1 MNDKYPEDEDEY
13 YRRRQELR
21 ARRRQKRRR
30 IRRIRQAAALL
41 LFLLCLIFAARAVK
55 GHFTKTQEASPK
67 SAAVSEE
74 TAMADPDSPDEADLE
89 ETSENTSGLSESSSQ
104 EEETEQPEDTPSP
117 EEETEDTPYQASD
130 DLFFDGYSPSAEGA
144 GWVGDDVVSS
154 NAILVDLD
162 SGKVVA
168 QKDARTRINP
178 ASMTKILT
186 ILVAAEHIA
195 DLDDTV
201 TITIDVTD
209 YSYSNDCSAV
219 GFSENEVV
227 TVRDLMYGTILPSGA
242 DAAAALAIYVAGSL
256 DAFTDLMNEKLE
268 ELGLSSTTHFTNCVG
283 LYDADHYSTV
293 YDMAMIL
300 KATEENTL
308 CREILST
315 RIYTTSATTEHPE
328 GIEIS
333 NWFLRRIEDKDT
345 HGQVAGAKTGFV
357 NESGSCAASYS
368 VSNDGGHYI
377 CVTAGSTSSWRCIYD
392 HVAIYQ
398 RFL

>member
-1 MNDKYPEDEDEY
+1 MSDRYPEDEDDY
-13 YRRRQELR
+13 YRRREELR
-21 ARRRQKRRR
+21 ARRRQKRKR
-30 IRRIRQAAALL
+30 IRRIRQAAALT
-41 LFLLCLIFAARAVK
+41 LFLLFFIFTVNAVK
-55 GHFTKTQEASPK
+55 GHFTKTQDASPE
-67 SAAVSEE
+67 SASVPKE
-74 TAMADPDSPDEADLE
+74 TALEDPSVPDETSLE
-89 ETSENTSGLSESSSQ
+89 EALESTSGTSENALPEKAD
-104 EEETEQPEDTPSP
+104 EQPEAAQSP
-117 EEETEDTPYQASD
+117 EEENEDTPYRASD
-130 DLFFDGYSPSAEGA
+130 DLFFDGYSFSSEGV

-154 NAILVDLD
+154 NAVLIDLD

-168 QKDARTRINP
+168 QKDATTRINP

-186 ILVAAEHIA
+186 LLVAAEHIT

-209 YSYSNDCSAV
+209 YSYANDCSAV

-227 TVRDLMYGTILPSGA
+227 TIRDLMYGTILPSGA

-256 DAFTDLMNEKLE
+256 DAFADLMNEKLE

-283 LYDADHYSTV
+283 LYDANHYSTV

-300 KATEENTL
+300 KAAEENTL
-308 CREILST
+308 CREVLST

-357 NESGSCAASYS
+357 NQSGSCAASYS
-368 VSNDGGHYI
+368 ISNDGGHYI